1 LNENLLLKKLESVVT
16 VDEMVAFLRKLISI
30 PSHWDVPTKEEKI
43 VEELAK
49 YFKKVELPF
58 ELQPVE
64 NKRFNIIARLKGTGG
79 GKSLALN
86 GHLDTVPPYNMTV
99 DPFGAVIKGNRI
111 YGRGAVDM
119 KGPITAMIMA
129 LTAFKRSGIKLKG
142 DLIFT
147 GVLAEETNS
156 DGCEALVHSGFRAD
170 GAIVGEPSNR
180 EYAIAHRG
188 LEWLEVEIIGKR
200 AHGGIPEAGVN
211 AIVNAAKFILRVQEK
226 IIPRLK
232 KLTHPH
238 MGPSVMNF
246 GRIEGGTQPSTVA
259 DKCIIQLDRRYI
271 PSEKLED
278 VIREYEDILIELSRE
293 DPNFKGILRRMPSSI
308 MKIYDHVPM
317 ETPPDHPLVHAVVN
331 SLKKII
337 GTLPKMTT
345 RRGWTDAAILNYY
358 GKIPTVV
365 YGPGDIARSHS
376 VDEYITVEE
385 LVEGFKAYC
394 LISMNFCG
402 VED

>member
-64 NKRFNIIARLKGTGG
+64 NKRFNIIARLRGTGG

-278 VIREYEDILIELSRE
+278 VIKEYEDILIELSEE

-317 ETPPDHPLVHAVVN
+317 ETSPDHPLVHAVVN